1 MSFEARAGTARRPVN
16 AEKAGKA
23 TRPGARGW
31 GIVAAQVAAALV
43 LLLAWEGAV
52 RAGAV
57 SALYLPA
64 PTAIFESFGPMLSR
78 GQLLHHTCVTLAE
91 FAVGYAAAVVAGIGF
106 GVALVLTPS
115 AERFAQ
121 PFVAALMSV
130 PKVAI
135 VPLLA
140 LWLGIGFGHKVAIV
154 FLFSVFQVLYS
165 TIAGIKQTRSE
176 HLKVAR
182 AFRASTLQ
190 TVWKVILP
198 SAVPTI
204 FAALRVSAS
213 VGLVGAL
220 FAEML
225 SSKEGLGNLIT
236 RSTASLDT
244 AETFALIVLVTV
256 LAVSM
261 IAALDL
267 LERVLFLRW
276 RPA

>member
-1 MSFEARAGTARRPVN
+1 MWSEA
-16 AEKAGKA
+16 KAQPG
-23 TRPGARGW
+23 TRPGLAGW
-31 GIVAAQVAAALV
+31 RIVLAQVATALA
-43 LLLAWEGAV
+43 LLGVWEAAV

-64 PTAIFESFGPMLSR
+64 PTAIFERFVPMLTR
-78 GQLLHHTCVTLAE
+78 GQLLHHTGVTLAE

-106 GVALVLTPS
+106 GVLLVLTPS

-121 PFVAALMSV
+121 PFMAALMSV

-140 LWLGIGFGHKVAIV
+140 LWLGIGFSHKVAIV
-154 FLFSVFQVLYS
+154 FLFSVFQILYS
-165 TIAGIKQTRSE
+165 TIAGIKQTRRE

-198 SAVPTI
+198 SAVPTL

-244 AETFALIVLVTV
+244 AETFALIGLVTV
-256 LAVSM
+256 LAVAM

-267 LERVLFLRW
+267 LERLLFLRW

>member
-1 MSFEARAGTARRPVN
+1 MSFERGP
-16 AEKAGKA
+16 
-23 TRPGARGW
+23 RPGRAARDW
-31 GIVAAQVAAALV
+31 GVVAAQVAAALA
-43 LLLAWEGAV
+43 LLAAWEGAV

-64 PTAIFESFGPMLSR
+64 PSAIFESFVPMLMR
-78 GQLLHHTCVTLAE
+78 GQLLHHTGVTLAE

-106 GVALVLTPS
+106 GVLLVLTPA

-140 LWLGIGFGHKVAIV
+140 LWLGIGFSHKVAIV
-154 FLFSVFQVLYS
+154 FLFSVFQILYS
-165 TIAGIKQTRSE
+165 TIAGIKQTRRE

-256 LAVSM
+256 LAVAM

-267 LERVLFLRW
+267 LERLLFLRW

>member
-1 MSFEARAGTARRPVN
+1 MLAQAV
-16 AEKAGKA
+16 
-23 TRPGARGW
+23 
-31 GIVAAQVAAALV
+31 VALA

-64 PTAIFESFGPMLSR
+64 PSAIFESFGPLLVR
-78 GQLLHHTCVTLAE
+78 GQLLHHTAVTLAE
-91 FAVGYAAAVVAGIGF
+91 FAVGYAAAVLAGIGF
-106 GVALVLTPS
+106 GVLMVLTPS

-140 LWLGIGFGHKVAIV
+140 LWLGIGFSHKVAIV
-154 FLFSVFQVLYS
+154 FLFSVFQILYS
-165 TIAGIKQTRSE
+165 TIAGIKQTRRE

-182 AFRASTLQ
+182 AFRATTVQ

-244 AETFALIVLVTV
+244 AETFALVVLVTV
-256 LAVSM
+256 LAVAM
-261 IAALDL
+261 VAAIDL
-267 LERVLFLRW
+267 IERVVFLRW

>member
-1 MSFEARAGTARRPVN
+1 MSFERGP
-16 AEKAGKA
+16 
-23 TRPGARGW
+23 RPGRAARGW
-31 GIVAAQVAAALV
+31 GVVAAQVAAALA
-43 LLLAWEGAV
+43 LLAAWEGAV

-64 PTAIFESFGPMLSR
+64 PSAIFESFVPMLMR
-78 GQLLHHTCVTLAE
+78 GQLLHHTGVTLAE

-106 GVALVLTPS
+106 GVLLVLTPA

-140 LWLGIGFGHKVAIV
+140 LWLGIGFSHKVAIV
-154 FLFSVFQVLYS
+154 FLFSVFQILYS
-165 TIAGIKQTRSE
+165 TIAGIKQTRRE

-256 LAVSM
+256 LAVAM

-267 LERVLFLRW
+267 LERLLFLRW

>member
-1 MSFEARAGTARRPVN
+1 MWSERGPVSGTGRVPRGGRA
-16 AEKAGKA
+16 
-23 TRPGARGW
+23 
-31 GIVAAQVAAALV
+31 IVLAQALAALV
-43 LLLAWEGAV
+43 LLAAWEGAV

-64 PTAIFESFGPMLSR
+64 PTAIFESFVPLLAR
-78 GQLLHHTCVTLAE
+78 GHLLHHTAVTLAE
-91 FAVGYAAAVVAGIGF
+91 FAAGYAAAVVAGIGF
-106 GVALVLTPS
+106 GVLLVLTPW

-140 LWLGIGFGHKVAIV
+140 LWLGIGFSHKVAIV
-154 FLFSVFQVLYS
+154 FLFSVFQILYS
-165 TIAGIKQTRSE
+165 TIAGIKQTRRE

-236 RSTASLDT
+236 RSTASLET
-244 AETFALIVLVTV
+244 AETFALVVLVTA
-256 LAVSM
+256 LAVAM
-261 IAALDL
+261 VWAIDL
-267 LERVLFLRW
+267 LERLLFLRW

>member
-1 MSFEARAGTARRPVN
+1 MWSESKTKPG
-16 AEKAGKA
+16 
-23 TRPGARGW
+23 TRPGFRGW
-31 GIVAAQVAAALV
+31 GIVLAQVATALA
-43 LLLAWEGAV
+43 LLGVWEGAV

-64 PTAIFESFGPMLSR
+64 PTAIFERFVPMLTR
-78 GQLLHHTCVTLAE
+78 GQLLHHTGVTLAE

-106 GVALVLTPS
+106 GVLLVLTPS

-121 PFVAALMSV
+121 PFMAALMSV

-140 LWLGIGFGHKVAIV
+140 LWLGIGFSHKVAIV
-154 FLFSVFQVLYS
+154 FLFSVFQILYS
-165 TIAGIKQTRSE
+165 TIAGIKQTRRE

-198 SAVPTI
+198 SAVPTL

-244 AETFALIVLVTV
+244 AETFALIGLVTV
-256 LAVSM
+256 LAVAM

-267 LERVLFLRW
+267 LERLLFLRW

>member
-1 MSFEARAGTARRPVN
+1 MWSESTT
-16 AEKAGKA
+16 K
-23 TRPGARGW
+23 PGFRGW
-31 GIVAAQVAAALV
+31 GIVLAQVATALA
-43 LLLAWEGAV
+43 LLGIWEGVV

-57 SALYLPA
+57 SALYLPL
-64 PTAIFESFGPMLSR
+64 PTAIFERFVPMLTH
-78 GQLLHHTCVTLAE
+78 GQLLHHTGVTLAE

-106 GVALVLTPS
+106 GVLLVLTPS

-121 PFVAALMSV
+121 PFMAALMSV

-140 LWLGIGFGHKVAIV
+140 LWLGIGFSHKVAIV
-154 FLFSVFQVLYS
+154 FLFSVFQILYS
-165 TIAGIKQTRSE
+165 TIAGIKQTRRE

-198 SAVPTI
+198 SAVPTL

-213 VGLVGAL
+213 AGLVGAL

-244 AETFALIVLVTV
+244 AETFALILLVTA
-256 LAVSM
+256 LAVAM
-261 IAALDL
+261 VAALDL
-267 LERVLFLRW
+267 LERLLFLRW

>member
-1 MSFEARAGTARRPVN
+1 MGF
-16 AEKAGKA
+16 
-23 TRPGARGW
+23 RGW
-31 GIVAAQVAAALV
+31 GIVLAQVATALA
-43 LLLAWEGAV
+43 LLGIWEGVV

-57 SALYLPA
+57 SALYLPP
-64 PTAIFESFGPMLSR
+64 PTAIFERFVPMLTH
-78 GQLLHHTCVTLAE
+78 GQLLHHTGVTLAE

-106 GVALVLTPS
+106 GVLLVLTPS

-121 PFVAALMSV
+121 PFMAALMSV

-140 LWLGIGFGHKVAIV
+140 LWLGIGFSHKVAIV
-154 FLFSVFQVLYS
+154 FLFSVFQILYS
-165 TIAGIKQTRSE
+165 TIAGIKQTRRE

-198 SAVPTI
+198 SAVPTL
-204 FAALRVSAS
+204 FAALRVAAS

-244 AETFALIVLVTV
+244 AETFALILLVTA
-256 LAVSM
+256 LAVAM
-261 IAALDL
+261 VAALDL
-267 LERVLFLRW
+267 LERLLFLRW

>member
-1 MSFEARAGTARRPVN
+1 MSSEAAR
-16 AEKAGKA
+16 G
-23 TRPGARGW
+23 RPGWRIAL
-31 GIVAAQVAAALV
+31 AQVAATLV
-43 LLLAWEGAV
+43 LLLAWEASV

-64 PTAIFESFGPMLSR
+64 PTAILESFGPMLSD
-78 GQLLHHTCVTLAE
+78 GKLLHHTAVTLAE
-91 FAVGYAAAVVAGIGF
+91 FAAGYAAAVVAGVGF
-106 GVALVLTPS
+106 GVFLVLTPA

-154 FLFSVFQVLYS
+154 FLFAVFQILYS
-165 TIAGIKQTRSE
+165 TMAGIKQTRPE

-182 AFRASTLQ
+182 AFRASTVQ

-236 RSTASLDT
+236 RSTATLDT
-244 AETFALIVLVTV
+244 AQTFALIVLVTV
-256 LAVSM
+256 LAVAM
-261 IAALDL
+261 IATLDL
-267 LERVLFLRW
+267 LERLVFLRW

>member
-1 MSFEARAGTARRPVN
+1 MPRRPSSDPDRLRSRSGLRIVI
-16 AEKAGKA
+16 AQLAVALLILLGWEAA
-23 TRPGARGW
+23 VRG
-31 GIVAAQVAAALV
+31 
-43 LLLAWEGAV
+43 GAV
-52 RAGAV
+52 N
-57 SALYLPA
+57 ALYLPA
-64 PTAIFESFGPMLSR
+64 PTAIVESFEPLLTEGR
-78 GQLLHHTCVTLAE
+78 LLHHTAVTLAE
-91 FAVGYAAAVVAGIGF
+91 FAAGYAAAVVVGIGL
-106 GVALVLTPS
+106 GVLLVLTPS

-154 FLFSVFQVLYS
+154 FLFAVFQILYS
-165 TIAGIKQTRSE
+165 TIAGIKQTRAE

-182 AFRASTLQ
+182 AFRASTVQ

-225 SSKEGLGNLIT
+225 ASKQGLGNLIT

-244 AETFALIVLVTV
+244 AQTFALIVSVTLIAV
-256 LAVSM
+256 LM

>member
-1 MSFEARAGTARRPVN
+1 MWPDTA
-16 AEKAGKA
+16 
-23 TRPGARGW
+23 PGWRIALAQSLT
-31 GIVAAQVAAALV
+31 AAV
-43 LLLAWEGAV
+43 LLLCWEWAV

-64 PTAIFESFGPMLSR
+64 PTSIVESFGPLLAG
-78 GQLLHHTCVTLAE
+78 GQLLHHTAVTLAE
-91 FAVGYAAAVVAGIGF
+91 FAVGYVAAVLFGIGF
-106 GVALVLTPS
+106 GVLLVLTPS
-115 AERFAQ
+115 AERFAG
-121 PFVAALMSV
+121 PFVAAAMSV

-140 LWLGIGFGHKVAIV
+140 LWLGIGFSHKVAIV
-154 FLFSVFQVLYS
+154 FLFAVFQILYS
-165 TIAGIKQTRSE
+165 TVAGIKQTRAE

-182 AFRASTLQ
+182 AFRATTAQ
-190 TVWKVILP
+190 TVRKVILP

-204 FAALRVSAS
+204 FSALRVSAS

-244 AETFALIVLVTV
+244 ATTFALIVLVTV
-256 LAVSM
+256 LAVAM
-261 IAALDL
+261 IAAIDL
-267 LERVLFLRW
+267 LERVFFQRW